1 MAEQNLKYEISKKNV
16 SFDKKDFV
24 NDLQNS
30 VSQKIF
36 NTGLYQ
42 TLSDI
47 REKDDCDEG
56 CKNLILNFFGGV
68 QDSMGNFTRKFTTKV
83 FNSAA
88 ETLLESRLYERF
100 KPRHNCI
107 ETKLERDGFDEFCPK
122 FKQYKVI
129 QAFQTVAFY
138 H

>member
-83 FNSAA
+83 F
-88 ETLLESRLYERF
+88 
-100 KPRHNCI
+100 
-107 ETKLERDGFDEFCPK
+107 
-122 FKQYKVI
+122 
-129 QAFQTVAFY
+129 
-138 H
+138 